1 MSYLQVKKIYRNPLF
16 LVGTS
21 IAFAWFLSAAFK
33 NSRLAWERESIRQEQ
48 VANKRSDEWIKG
60 EKIRLMGGQTSQV
73 YFYSTAN
80 TDSLVKQLSGMPEI
94 KGLTFE
100 FTDLSDDAVLAIAGL
115 PNIERLTFYGGKPR
129 VGNRGLEL
137 LRGQK
142 TLATLR
148 LVNTDV
154 TDDGLAV
161 LQTLP
166 SLTNLTIYRDG
177 FREKLLTDR
186 AVLDLQKL
194 STLTTLNVAGGWLS
208 RSGLE
213 ALRTALPKS
222 RVFEDE
228 NWDLI
233 DVPSDAP
240 KPQNGECDIGEITP
254 TAQ

>member
-1 MSYLQVKKIYRNPLF
+1 MSYLRVKKICGTPLF

-21 IAFAWFLSAAFK
+21 IVFVWFLSAAFK
-33 NSRLAWERESIRQEQ
+33 SSRSAWERESIRQEQ
-48 VANKRSDEWIKG
+48 FANKLSDEWIKG
-60 EKIRLMGGQTSQV
+60 EKYRLTGGQTSQV

-94 KGLTFE
+94 KGLTFDL
-100 FTDLSDDAVLAIAGL
+100 TDLSDDGVLAIAGL
-115 PNIERLTFYGGKPR
+115 PNIERLTFKGGKPR

-148 LVNTDV
+148 LVNIDV

-166 SLTNLTIYRDG
+166 SLMNLTIYRDG

-186 AVLDLQKL
+186 AVHDLQKL
-194 STLTTLNVAGGWLS
+194 TRLATLNVAGGWLS

-228 NWDLI
+228 DWDLI
-233 DVPSDAP
+233 DEPSDAP
-240 KPQNGECDIGEITP
+240 KPQNGAFDNGEITP
-254 TAQ
+254 TAR

>member
-1 MSYLQVKKIYRNPLF
+1 MNYLHVKKNYSKILF
-16 LVGTS
+16 VIGAS
-21 IAFAWFLSAAFK
+21 IVFVWFLTAAFQ
-33 NSRLAWERESIRQEQ
+33 NSRLAWERERIRQEQ
-48 VANKRSDEWIKG
+48 FVSKLSDEWIKG
-60 EKIRLMGGQTSQV
+60 EKNRLTGGQTSQV

-100 FTDLSDDAVLAIAGL
+100 LTDLSDDGVLAIASL

-129 VGNRGLEL
+129 VGNRGIGL

-161 LQTLP
+161 LQTMPNLK
-166 SLTNLTIYRDG
+166 NLTIYRDG

-186 AVLDLQKL
+186 AALDLQKL
-194 STLTTLNVAGGWLS
+194 STLATLNVAGGWLS
-208 RSGLE
+208 RSGLQ
-213 ALRTALPKS
+213 ALRTALPNC

-233 DVPSDAP
+233 DEPSDAP
-240 KPQNGECDIGEITP
+240 KPPNG
-254 TAQ
+254 AF